1 MQSHSGKLESDDD
14 LTSDEDDD
22 EDDDDYDSSFEMQQ
36 SLRNSRAL

>member
-1 MQSHSGKLESDDD
+1 MQSHSGKLEGDDD